1 MTYQYT
7 KEIRST
13 KFDGR
18 HYWLFEGCKPG
29 MTVPELISQIILNG
43 EAQFD
48 AYLGFPD
55 VQTDIQEG
63 TKTVLELVR
72 SLPDTSFA
80 SQGRAA

>member
-18 HYWLFEGCKPG
+18 HYWLFERCKPG